1 MNDEHREVAEDE
13 MLPVPEDV
21 KPVIEDVKTEPKSPE
36 PTEQPSEEEQEQP
49 KGSKTPETQL
59 YKSLREEREKRK
71 ELEQRLEVLEEGS
84 SPKEES
90 AESLQQNILEL
101 KLDKFVAQYSALEDK
116 REELNEYIE
125 ENSNIP
131 LDKAVNLFRLEKG
144 LIETQP
150 TRKGLEKATA
160 GPKEAPKPKWT
171 PEEIDHMREHEPR
184 KWEKLIDSGVLD
196 DQGW

>member
-1 MNDEHREVAEDE
+1 MDEHREVAEDE
-13 MLPVPEDV
+13 MLPAEEGV
-21 KPVIEDVKTEPKSPE
+21 KPVKEDVKTEPKSPE
-36 PTEQPSEEEQEQP
+36 APDEPTDELKEEP

-71 ELEQRLEVLEEGS
+71 ELEQRLEALEEGS
-84 SPKEES
+84 TPREES
-90 AESLQQNILEL
+90 AETLQQDILDL
-101 KLDKFVAQYSALEDK
+101 KLDKFVTQYPALEDK
-116 REELNEYIE
+116 RDELNEYIE

-144 LIETQP
+144 LIDSQP

-171 PEEIDHMREHEPR
+171 PEELDHMREHEPR
-184 KWEKLIDSGVLD
+184 KWEKLIDSGELD
-196 DQGW
+196 DRGW